1 MEVNL
6 IIIFFWM
13 SLHPP
18 SMSTIH
24 PWILFEHYSCR
35 HPSSINGWIKC
46 YQPAFLSAL
55 SLLSLRFGA
64 THPLALA
71 HSTRDTAG
79 HPDFLSCKISNH
91 HKLQT
96 PAGQIA
102 TMGKKFRVSFV
113 EEPADSI
120 ESNCQVLMIY
130 SSYTGKRTSWR
141 RWWTRRRR

>member
-1 MEVNL
+1 M
-6 IIIFFWM
+6 IIFLWM
-13 SLHPP
+13 SLHSP
-18 SMSTIH
+18 S
-24 PWILFEHYSCR
+24 ILFEFCGYR
-35 HPSSINGWIKC
+35 HPSLINGWIKC

-55 SLLSLRFGA
+55 SLLGLRCGA

-113 EEPADSI
+113 EEPAGSI
-120 ESNCQVLMIY
+120 ESNCKILMIY
-130 SSYTGKRTSWR
+130 FSYTGKRTSWR

>member
-1 MEVNL
+1 MNL
-6 IIIFFWM
+6 IIIFLWM
-13 SLHPP
+13 SLYSP
-18 SMSTIH
+18 S
-24 PWILFEHYSCR
+24 ILFEFYGWR
-35 HPSSINGWIKC
+35 HPSSVNGWIKC

-79 HPDFLSCKISNH
+79 HPDFLSCKFSNH

-113 EEPADSI
+113 KEPATSI
-120 ESNCQVLMIY
+120 ESNCQILILPFL
-130 SSYTGKRTSWR
+130 YTGKRTSWR